1 MKRAIIEGGP
11 EGLEIIIPAGRNLF
25 AVVFLGVWL
34 VGWLVGELT
43 AIAGLAGIASAGN
56 AAADPFLLVWL
67 TFWTIGG
74 YFAAY
79 TWLWMLVGKERILM
93 GASTLCVKRDILGLG
108 RRQTYELFRIRDLR
122 VTAQADVPK
131 VPRDAFRPWG
141 ATGGLIAFD
150 YEGKTIRFGGAIE
163 AAEARMI
170 VERMKARF
178 AFPEMPTVS

>member
-1 MKRAIIEGGP
+1 
-11 EGLEIIIPAGRNLF
+11 
-25 AVVFLGVWL
+25 
-34 VGWLVGELT
+34 
-43 AIAGLAGIASAGN
+43 
-56 AAADPFLLVWL
+56 
-67 TFWTIGG
+67 
-74 YFAAY
+74 
-79 TWLWMLVGKERILM
+79 M

-170 VERMKARF
+170 VERMMARF

>member
-1 MKRAIIEGGP
+1 MIKRAIVEGGP

-34 VGWLVGELT
+34 VSWFVGEVT
-43 AIAGLAGIASAGN
+43 AIAAITSTGN
-56 AAADPFLLVWL
+56 LAADAFLLLWL

-108 RRQTYELFRIRDLR
+108 RTRTYELFRIRELR
-122 VTAQADVPK
+122 VVAQADVPR
-131 VPRDAFRPWG
+131 VPRVAFRPWG

-150 YEGKTIRFGGAIE
+150 YGGKTIRLGGAIE

>member
-34 VGWLVGELT
+34 VGWLVGEVT
-43 AIAGLAGIASAGN
+43 AIAAITSTGN
-56 AAADPFLLVWL
+56 LAADAFLLLWL

-74 YFAAY
+74 CVAAY

-108 RRQTYELFRIRDLR
+108 RTRTYELFRIRDLR
-122 VTAQADVPK
+122 VVAQADM
-131 VPRDAFRPWG
+131 PRAPRIAFRPWG
-141 ATGGLIAFD
+141 AAGGLIAFD
-150 YEGKTIRFGGAIE
+150 YEGKTIRLGGAIE